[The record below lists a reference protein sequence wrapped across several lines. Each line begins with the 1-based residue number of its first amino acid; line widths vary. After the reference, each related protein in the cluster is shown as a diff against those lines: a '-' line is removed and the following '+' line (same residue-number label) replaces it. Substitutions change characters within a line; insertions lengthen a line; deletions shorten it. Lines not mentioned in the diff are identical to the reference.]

1 MPIDVEE
8 WDHLLVATPSEPL
21 FSKTPSPK
29 KEAEKPK
36 TWKMSMIE
44 AMIAEDK
51 TDAAAEAAASQLM
64 LRMAVD
70 HEPEEQQEE
79 LELDDDE
86 KAWIKDSEVSERVW
100 LSEQK
105 MIGKSLKLH
114 GRAGM
119 KTAARWVNKRAK
131 INVGDLDEAA
141 HKSDDES
148 AGLAQGTRALLL
160 LALVA
165 LRLRRCERVDVASC
179 VEDLSV

>member
-1 MPIDVEE
+1 MGR
-8 WDHLLVATPSEPL
+8 S
-21 FSKTPSPK
+21 SRRSNKTK
-29 KEAEKPK
+29 QAGRRKRA
-36 TWKMSMIE
+36 
-44 AMIAEDK
+44 
-51 TDAAAEAAASQLM
+51 DACNRGGA
-64 LRMAVD
+64 
-70 HEPEEQQEE
+70 
-79 LELDDDE
+79 LE
-86 KAWIKDSEVSERVW
+86 VRR
-100 LSEQK
+100 QK
-105 MIGKSLKLH
+105 LIGKSLKLH